1 MCLCVCMD
9 AAFDWHPICM
19 SQDCFLHLLLVWLRE
34 QGLEMMASSDIFD
47 WSAPTLTTM
56 DVSTRDSLKCWEVR
70 AREIERKTVRKKNR
84 EKESLGPLVGGEAG
98 FKVTPQSY
106 LKLVVLFVQ
115 RRCLG
120 SLSLPS
126 SMKSHIHAGA
136 LSRSCLTKKY
146 TLTLTQRHTHA
157 HWLQC
162 MKHSVSLQGLGLP
175 WTPRSFPRQSTA
187 SD

>member
-1 MCLCVCMD
+1 MCLFGMLGG
-9 AAFDWHPICM
+9 
-19 SQDCFLHLLLVWLRE
+19 QR
-34 QGLEMMASSDIFD
+34 
-47 WSAPTLTTM
+47 
-56 DVSTRDSLKCWEVR
+56 
-70 AREIERKTVRKKNR
+70 ERKNEREKER

-98 FKVTPQSY
+98 FKVTPHSY

-126 SMKSHIHAGA
+126 SMKSHTYAAA
-136 LSRSCLTKKY
+136 LSRAYLTHTY
-146 TLTLTQRHTHA
+146 THTETHTLT

-162 MKHSVSLQGLGLP
+162 MKHSVSSQGLGLP
-175 WTPRSFPRQSTA
+175 WTNPPHRPPFPRQPAA